1 MIAIAEDIQNIA
13 EDIACVEFYDH
24 VPDSVEHD
32 LENIYQSI
40 FTTVARMKIDGA
52 LAGASTYI
60 VRQGAKARTVLLFRC
75 EGNRVTVYNEQ
86 ISLENNEIRKF
97 SDAIFSKY
105 KSVSVI
111 SFYAINADIN
121 KFSRPVQK
129 LNCLEDIVLQLPS
142 TAEAYFKILSE
153 NTRAS
158 IRKSQKKLQQNL
170 PAIQFETCCKD
181 NVSEQQIRS
190 IIALSHA
197 RMSAKKRRFH
207 YDEIAIQKLIKLI
220 RKYGTVVMAKNISDI
235 CAGAIC
241 YRVGEHYFMHVLA
254 HHPKYNEYGLGK
266 LCCYL
271 SICDAIANGAK
282 SYHFGWGRT
291 NYKYAMGA
299 KNIDLYRIE
308 IYRSS
313 ARLAGNIGHFL
324 WVVIRH
330 EIRRYKLWIERLDQG
345 NTGLDKR
352 IVNAIKMLRNV
363 KSYFR
368 PCNKNGDV

>member
-1 MIAIAEDIQNIA
+1 MVSIAENI
-13 EDIACVEFYDH
+13 ESDDENITFLEFYDH

-32 LENIYQSI
+32 LENIYHSI
-40 FTTVARMKIDGA
+40 YTTAARMEIYGA
-52 LAGASTYI
+52 LAEASTYI
-60 VRQGAKARTVLLFRC
+60 VRQGAKTRTVFLFRR

-86 ISLENNEIRKF
+86 ISLENNEIKKF

-105 KSVSVI
+105 KSVSFI
-111 SFYAINADIN
+111 SFYAIDADMN

-129 LNCLEDIVLQLPS
+129 LNCLEDIVLQLPC
-142 TAEAYFKILSE
+142 TAEAYFKVLSE

-181 NVSEQQIRS
+181 DVSEQEIRS

-207 YDEIAIQKLIKLI
+207 YDEIAIQKLIKLV
-220 RKYGTVVMAKNISDI
+220 RKYGTVVIAKNISGI
-235 CAGAIC
+235 CAGTIC

-254 HHPKYNEYGLGK
+254 HDPKYNEYGLGK

-271 SICDAIANGAK
+271 SVCDAISNGAK
-282 SYHFGWGRT
+282 AYHFGWGRT

-299 KNIDLYRIE
+299 KNVDLYRIE

-324 WVVIRH
+324 SVLIRH
-330 EIRRYKLWIERLDQG
+330 EIRRYKLWIERVDQG
-345 NTGLDKR
+345 NTDLDKR
-352 IVNAIKMLRNV
+352 IVSAIKTLRNV
-363 KSYFR
+363 KSHFR
-368 PCNKNGDV
+368 PWDKNGNA